1 MIDTNR
7 LLEQFMG
14 GGQDRPGKGNRGDL
28 LKGAAAGGLLGL
40 LVGNKK
46 ARRMAGGLVGYG
58 GAAAAGALAYKA
70 WQNWQEGKRVD
81 TAPVA
86 TREDVAQVDSRFLP
100 ESQQDGTG
108 QPFALT
114 LVTAMIAAAKADG
127 HIDADEQSAIFKQV
141 EAMGLDTESKAFVF
155 DALSQPVDVKALA
168 SAVDGI
174 EQASEVYLV
183 SRLVIDVDHPAERA
197 HLEVLANRLG
207 LPADL
212 VAHLDH
218 QVEDAP
224 GENPGAG

>member
-14 GGQDRPGKGNRGDL
+14 GGREGSGAGNRGDL

-46 ARRMAGGLVGYG
+46 ARKMAGGLVGYG
-58 GAAAAGALAYKA
+58 GAAAAGALAFKA
-70 WQNWQEGKRVD
+70 WQNWQQGKRVD
-81 TAPVA
+81 TAPIA
-86 TREDVAQVDSRFLP
+86 TREDVAQVDPRFLP
-100 ESQQDGTG
+100 ETQQGKSG

-127 HIDADEQSAIFKQV
+127 HIDAGEQTAIFKQV
-141 EAMGLDTESKAFVF
+141 EEMGLDTEAKAFVF
-155 DALSQPVDVKALA
+155 DALSGPTDVNALVA
-168 SAVDGI
+168 AVDGV

-183 SRLVIDVDHPAERA
+183 SRMAIDVDHPAERA
-197 HLEVLANRLG
+197 HLEVLAKRLG

-218 QVEDAP
+218 QVDDAP
-224 GENPGAG
+224 HEVSGTE